1 MCDCEMLRKD
11 GMAPPTIGKVGWI
24 YTIKKDEL
32 GWWSIVI
39 NHEGSQQEIPI
50 AFCPYC
56 GKYLK

>member
-1 MCDCEMLRKD
+1 MIRKD
-11 GMAPPTIGKVGWI
+11 GTAPPTIGKKGWI

-39 NHEGSQQEIPI
+39 NHEGSQEKIPI
-50 AFCPYC
+50 AFCPFC